1 MNKIIIGCILSLV
14 LIDPVL
20 SQEKKLR
27 TESLADINLRFE
39 LPQPEWSE
47 AQIRKTKTESTIY
60 TYTRKLGEN
69 KKAAQATLSV
79 LVEHIK
85 PTTSIKEYSTKGLLF
100 FQKQNG
106 FKLKKT
112 FVDTDG
118 KFTLPY
124 TIGYEAEYIDVN
136 NQKHHL
142 YILHT
147 IEFNHGAQVLMDFPY
162 EQYFLYEEE
171 QTKILQSLRYER

>member
-1 MNKIIIGCILSLV
+1 MKTLTFIFCLV
-14 LIDPVL
+14 VL
-20 SQEKKLR
+20 VSVSKAQDSTR
-27 TESLADINLRFE
+27 TEVLEDIHIKFE
-39 LPQPEWSE
+39 LPRVAWSE
-47 AQIRKTKTESTIY
+47 AQVKQTKSESTIY
-60 TYTRKLGEN
+60 TYTRKLAEK
-69 KKAAQATLSV
+69 KKAGQATLSI

-85 PTTSIKEYSTKGLLF
+85 PSTSLRDYSTKGMQF

-118 KFTLPY
+118 RFTLPY
-124 TIGYEAEYIDVN
+124 TIGYEAEYLDAQG
-136 NQKHHL
+136 QKHHL

-147 IEFNHGAQVLMDFPY
+147 IEFNHGAQILIDFPY

-171 QTKILQSLRYER
+171 QSQIIRSLRYER